1 MRACEIILKYF
12 GDTRMRER
20 RNINF
25 ELEEEEA
32 ALLLGLI
39 GDRLLDLQLTADYR
53 ILSIGEEEER
63 ITLSNLDMELRD
75 LISDLGCR
83 NSFVGFEAAA
93 ELLRSRDEIEENDQP
108 NSNSSFAADRRRD
121 ELCAHKQN
129 KVTIPAPIANDPV
142 EW

>member
-1 MRACEIILKYF
+1 
-12 GDTRMRER
+12 MRER

-32 ALLLGLI
+32 ATLLGLI
-39 GDRLLDLQLTADYR
+39 GDRILDLQLSADHR
-53 ILSIGEEEER
+53 ILSTGEEDER

-75 LISDLGCR
+75 LISGFGCR

-93 ELLRSRDEIEENDQP
+93 ELLRTREEIEENDQP
-108 NSNSSFAADRRRD
+108 NSNSSLAADRRRD
-121 ELCAHKQN
+121 SLRKHKQS
-129 KVTIPAPIANDPV
+129 KVTILAPIANDPV